1 MDFALSDEQRMIYGY
16 GAELAKSYNHKYWMG
31 KARAHEFPTEM
42 WKQAGDDGFLGIMV
56 PEEYGGTGLGMTEMA
71 LLMEGLSNAGIP
83 LLALVIGPTMTMS
96 FIAHH
101 GSEEQKQRYLP
112 AGCRGEMNFCFAIT
126 EADAGSNSMRI
137 NTLAKPRGN
146 RFTLSGGKTFITGA
160 DVADHALVVARTT
173 PYADVKKKTDGFTLF
188 MVDLDAK
195 GVERHPLKINIPA
208 PESQCS
214 IFFDD
219 VDLGPENVVGQVGKG
234 FEILFDT
241 LNPERIVIAAMCC
254 GIGRFAL
261 ERAVEYSNER
271 KVFDGPIG
279 AYQGVQHPLA
289 KARTEVELASLMMRK
304 AAWTF
309 DSGEPAGEAAN
320 MAKYSAAEAGIAA
333 VDAALQCHGGNGFTE
348 DYGIYELYPLV
359 RLMRTAPVNRELI
372 LSYIGEKVM
381 GLPRSY

>member
-71 LLMEGLSNAGIP
+71 LLVEGLSNAGIP

-173 PYADVKKKTDGFTLF
+173 PYADVKKRTDGFTLF

-304 AAWTF
+304 AAWAF
-309 DSGEPAGEAAN
+309 DNGEPAGEAAN

>member
-320 MAKYSAAEAGIAA
+320 MAKYSAAEAGSAA

>member
-173 PYADVKKKTDGFTLF
+173 PYADVKKRTDGFTLF

-304 AAWTF
+304 AAWAF
-309 DSGEPAGEAAN
+309 DNGEPAGEAAN